1 MSVLTVGEHE
11 LRVRELR
18 LLGTLVWWNRL
29 MSDERGSLWG
39 IQTLPPYAF
48 WLTGPYAAEYYRRG
62 PDWVQGRVRI
72 SRGPKFP
79 ETYFFDPVHDNAQ
92 DPVMTTCGGH
102 GGFIVHQSEIPAIL
116 AGLRS
121 DARSKVK
128 LRRLPTWEEL
138 VTSQRVVNE
147 CRRLVRQRDKLARWG
162 IDDPAR
168 RVRHWPTWADRHPQ
182 YGPEALA
189 GR

>member
-1 MSVLTVGEHE
+1 
-11 LRVRELR
+11 
-18 LLGTLVWWNRL
+18 